1 MNWKKVLLKPSK
13 FTMLIVICLYLIGI
27 ILLGYREIGPK
38 TYYATIGLII
48 LIAVSLYVL
57 IAILIRSSFKK

>member
-1 MNWKKVLLKPSK
+1 
-13 FTMLIVICLYLIGI
+13 MLIVICLYLIGI